1 MGIMGITAGITTPST
16 YLELQVILIGRSKI
30 MPVVY
35 KCRNCGTILHVF
47 YKVGQDYYG
56 IPTPSEVISLFGGV
70 CPRCGSKLRVPQLQ
84 NIRIVHLASAIR
96 LRLAEIMSKM
106 RKEVEVPEPMAHQTL
121 PTATQTITA

>member
-1 MGIMGITAGITTPST
+1 MGITTGITTPST
-16 YLELQVILIGRSKI
+16 YLELQVILIGRSKV

-70 CPRCGSKLRVPQLQ
+70 CPRCGSKLRIPQLQ
-84 NIRIVHLASAIR
+84 DIRIVHLASAIR

-106 RKEVEVPEPMAHQTL
+106 RKEVEVPEPMAHQAVSST
-121 PTATQTITA
+121 PQTVTA